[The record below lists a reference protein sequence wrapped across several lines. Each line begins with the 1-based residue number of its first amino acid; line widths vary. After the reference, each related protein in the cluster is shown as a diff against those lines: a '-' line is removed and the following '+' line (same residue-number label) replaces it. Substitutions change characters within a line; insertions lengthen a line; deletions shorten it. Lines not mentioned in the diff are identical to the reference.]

1 MTVLP
6 QGENYFNNYL
16 NDVIKKKR
24 NDKKRKKVIEVETKP
39 EYQVLNLV
47 KTERIKLIS
56 NDILAK

>member
-24 NDKKRKKVIEVETKP
+24 NDKKRKKVIEVETK
-39 EYQVLNLV
+39 L
-47 KTERIKLIS
+47 
-56 NDILAK
+56 

>member
-16 NDVIKKKR
+16 NNVIKKKR